1 MRSLLCGPRPALVV
15 GVLAVGAYLLGSGV
29 DVFPM
34 DDSYI
39 HFTYARNLAELGRLT
54 FNPSPPD
61 PGVGTSSILWTLL
74 LALGQLTIGVPAAAR
89 LLGLAA
95 YLAVIALSWRVA
107 RWMIPTDRGATLATC
122 LVALSGNL
130 IWFSLS
136 GMETMLFVALGLGA
150 VVAYRHRRF
159 AAAGLLAGLCALTR
173 IEGVVLL
180 AGMLAVELTHER
192 RARREM
198 VAAVALAML
207 LLAPWLAYLQSR
219 TGHLLPT
226 TFAGKK
232 QAQVRA
238 ALEIVGEMTGAAPR
252 DDGALPWWAA
262 GIYPA
267 GALGYGLAFVAGGAY
282 LPGPRFTPPGELFEM
297 IGGLSLLG
305 LAVALGVFL
314 PLVVVAVQRA
324 VVVVRAA
331 DPRHRALALLAVWL
345 ALHNLAYWAKLP
357 TPGTASRYQVLNHL
371 ACWLLLGAG
380 VAWWRTEPKRREAIA
395 ALLLLLGLANG
406 GWWRAVYQSNTR
418 HMAEVRFASAD
429 WIATRTPAD
438 AVIAAHDI
446 GALGWRMER
455 RCVDLG
461 GLIDGAWLEA
471 RRSGRIAE
479 FLRDRGATHLV
490 LPDKHS
496 SETAG
501 FYDYAEF
508 LGLTAAPGLRYV
520 PLTSFENDYAS
531 WLRGA
536 APTWNALP
544 AVTVY
549 RLEYER

>member
-1 MRSLLCGPRPALVV
+1 MRSLLRGPRPALVV
-15 GVLAVGAYLLGSGV
+15 GALAVGGYLLGSGLA
-29 DVFPM
+29 VFPM
-34 DDSYI
+34 DDAYI

-54 FNPSPPD
+54 FNPAPYD

-74 LALGQLTIGVPAAAR
+74 LALGHLTIGVPAAAR
-89 LLGLAA
+89 LIGIAA
-95 YLAVIALSWRVA
+95 YLAVIALSWRLA
-107 RWMIPTDRGATLATC
+107 RWMIPTDRGATLAAC

-173 IEGVVLL
+173 IEGVALL
-180 AGMLAVELTHER
+180 AGLVAVELVHER
-192 RARREM
+192 RVGREL
-198 VAAVALAML
+198 VLAVALAML
-207 LLAPWLAYLQSR
+207 LLAPWLAFLKLK

-238 ALEIVGEMTGAAPR
+238 ALEIVGEMTGAAPS
-252 DDGALPWWAA
+252 DDGALPWWTV

-267 GALGYGLAFVAGGAY
+267 GAVGYGLAFVAGGAY
-282 LPGPRFTPPGELFEM
+282 LPGPRVTPPGELFAM
-297 IGGLSLLG
+297 IGGISLLG

-314 PLVVVAVQRA
+314 PLGLVALQRA
-324 VVVVRAA
+324 AAAIRGA
-331 DPRHRALALLAVWL
+331 DPRRRALALLAVWL

-406 GWWRAVYQSNTR
+406 GWWRGVYQSNTR

-429 WIATRTPAD
+429 WIRARTPAD

-461 GLIDGAWLEA
+461 GLIDGAWLAA
-471 RRSGRIAE
+471 RRDGTITD
-479 FLRDRGATHLV
+479 FLNERGAAYLV

-496 SETAG
+496 SESAG

-508 LGLTAAPGLRYV
+508 LGLTTAPGLRYE
-520 PLTSFENDYAS
+520 PLVSFENDYAS

-549 RLEYER
+549 RLKYER